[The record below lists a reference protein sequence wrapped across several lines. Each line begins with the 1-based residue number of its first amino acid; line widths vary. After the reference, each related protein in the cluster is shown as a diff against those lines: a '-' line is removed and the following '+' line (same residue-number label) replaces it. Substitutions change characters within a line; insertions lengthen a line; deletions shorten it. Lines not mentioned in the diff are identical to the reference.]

1 MEIAKLRIS
10 LFLLI
15 VIIAFGTIGYTTIE
29 EMTVFDSFYM
39 TLITISTVGFS
50 EIAPLTQTGKFIT
63 VIIIVSGIS
72 LLTYT
77 LGQIARIFIE
87 GELQRILGRRKLE
100 KQIASQKDHFIICG
114 FGRIGQVI
122 TRELADE
129 NIPFVVIEKD
139 EKKIEHLEREQLL
152 YLAGDATDEEV
163 LLQAGLERA
172 KGLVTAVSSDAD
184 NVFITLTAKG
194 LMPDIFLLSRAADLK
209 NERKLLRAGATRVVC
224 PYNMG
229 GSRMA
234 DILKKPTVVDFLDT
248 TLTSG
253 ALGLRLEEAV
263 IQPTSGL
270 VGKTLLESSLRRDF
284 GVMIVAIKKGERDM
298 LFNPGPDAV
307 LEAGDVVVAIGKHN
321 DLVRMTEV
329 LD

>member
-1 MEIAKLRIS
+1 MEFARLRIS
-10 LFLLI
+10 VFLLV
-15 VIIAFGTIGYTTIE
+15 VIIAFGTIGYSTIE
-29 EMTVFDSFYM
+29 GMTLFDSFYM

-50 EIAPLTQTGKFIT
+50 EIAPLTQTGRFIT

-87 GELQRILGRRKLE
+87 GELQRLLGRRKLE
-100 KQIASQKDHFIICG
+100 KQIASQQNHFIICG

-122 TRELADE
+122 TRELEDE
-129 NIPFVVIEKD
+129 KIPFVVIEKD
-139 EKKIEHLEREQLL
+139 EKKIELLEREQFL
-152 YLAGDATDEEV
+152 YFAGDATDEEV
-163 LLQAGLERA
+163 LLRAGLERA

-209 NERKLLRAGATRVVC
+209 NERKLLKAGATRVVC

-263 IQPTSGL
+263 IQANSSL

-284 GVMIVAIKKGERDM
+284 GVMIVAIKKSDREM
-298 LFNPGPDAV
+298 IFNPGPDAL
-307 LEAGDVVVAIGKHN
+307 LEAGDVIVSIGKQE
-321 DLVRMTEV
+321 DLVRMAAI
-329 LD
+329 LS